1 MAGKR
6 AIVKKIVIASVLV
19 LFVLIVI
26 LLNQKENIDYKDFAT
41 EMGVV
46 ADFAEDKYVQVK
58 KEYTADPAVQNLEF
72 TADELF
78 IDTFSG
84 IDYGYFSPMTYLN
97 NSEEFTIT
105 VNIPDAGLYNIEVDY
120 IDISSGILPA
130 ELSIKINDL
139 LPFYESESIKLSA
152 IWEFETDEFILD
164 RYGNEVM
171 PSSKKAAQIQTSK
184 FYDTTALNREPLVY
198 QLNSGTNSISF
209 KIKTGEIILG
219 SVRLTPPENLIAYE
233 DYLELNQGEV
243 KNQQILLSASE
254 LKSKNTASIRLRSES
269 DPAALIYETKS
280 MRLNA
285 LDGYSF
291 RNGNYEITYE
301 IEVPETGYYYLGL
314 KYRQTYLMQMPVFR
328 ELKIDGTVPFFEA
341 SMLAFHY
348 TKDYRNLLFGNE
360 EPYRFYLEAG
370 LHDLSLRVV
379 LEPYRDAYETIT
391 GIMDEITDLS
401 LEIKKLTG
409 NNPDQYRTWKL
420 INFIPDIEIRLD
432 KWLEQLNRIEVHL
445 KTYSHHANPGLLT
458 NLNLAIEQLT
468 KLREDVDIIPSKM
481 MLLADGNT
489 SAAQMLGSIVQ
500 NFLQNGLDIQSI
512 YVTGEEK
519 LPAAEAN
526 FFKKNIESIKRFFLS
541 FSKRNYQVTDS
552 TTGVIDVWVNHPRQ
566 YIEIMQIMI
575 DSDFTANTGINVQLS
590 LMPDENKLI
599 LANAAGNSP
608 DVAIGVNH
616 WIPYEF
622 AIRGASLDLRQFE
635 GYEET
640 VGLFARGAMIPY
652 AFEDGIFGLPET
664 QNFWVTFYRE
674 DILVDGL
681 GLEVPDTWTEV
692 IEILPKL
699 QRYGMN
705 YYEPLAMFRGF
716 KPFVATMPFIYQFD
730 GNLYS
735 EDGISTEINSDQ
747 SLEGM
752 RLMTDLFTVYNMP
765 KEIPNFYQHFRYGT
779 LPIGIS
785 DLSTYLQL
793 TIAAPEIAGKW
804 NIALH
809 PGVEKGGGEVVR
821 WAASG
826 AQASMILSN
835 TDEKEDAW
843 EFLQWWMSTEVQSQ
857 FAMRLQTTYGV
868 EYLWNTANLDAFA
881 QLPLPQEHIN
891 VILNQWEY
899 ALEASR
905 IPGAYMVEREI
916 SNAWNEIV
924 FDDVNPRIA
933 LDEAAKISNR
943 EILYKMEEFGYVVD
957 GIIVKD
963 YKVPTIYNID
973 DWLTESDGDG
983 ND

>member
-1 MAGKR
+1 MVRKR
-6 AIVKKIVIASVLV
+6 AIVKKIIIASAVIIALA
-19 LFVLIVI
+19 LILI
-26 LLNQKENIDYKDFAT
+26 FNQKESIGYLDFQT
-41 EMGVV
+41 DMGLVD
-46 ADFAEDKYVQVK
+46 DFSEDKYIQVK
-58 KEYTADPAVQNLEF
+58 QDYTANNATESIAF
-72 TADELF
+72 TADTLF
-78 IDTFSG
+78 TDVISG
-84 IDYGYFSPMTYLN
+84 DGYGYFEPLGNLQTG
-97 NSEEFTIT
+97 EEVSFT
-105 VNIPDAGLYNIEVDY
+105 VNLPQAGLYNIEIDY
-120 IDISSGILPA
+120 LDISATILPS
-130 ELSIKINDL
+130 ELTVTVNDV
-139 LPFYESESIKLSA
+139 LPFSESQAVKLA
-152 IWEFETDEFILD
+152 AVWGFETSEFILD

-171 PSSKKAAQIQTSK
+171 PSSEKIATVQTTRL
-184 FYDTTALNREPLVY
+184 FDTTALNREPLIY
-198 QLNSGTNSISF
+198 QLSAGSNVIKLKMKSGDMYVGAIRLVAPETLISY
-209 KIKTGEIILG
+209 
-219 SVRLTPPENLIAYE
+219 A
-233 DYLELNQGEV
+233 DYLNLHQGEV
-243 KNQQILLSASE
+243 IDEQILISASE
-254 LKSKNTASIRLRSES
+254 LKYKNTPSIRLRSEN
-269 DPAALIYETKS
+269 DPAALVYETDS

-285 LDGYSF
+285 IDGYSF
-291 RNGNYEITYE
+291 RSGNSSITYE
-301 IEVPETGYYYLGL
+301 IDVPETGYYYLGL

-328 ELKIDGTVPFFEA
+328 ELSIDGEIPFQEA
-341 SMLAFHY
+341 SMLTFHY
-348 TKDYRNLLFGNE
+348 TKEYQNLLFENE
-360 EPYRFYLEAG
+360 EPFKFYLEEG
-370 LHDLSLRVV
+370 HHDITIRVI
-379 LEPYRDAYETIT
+379 LEPYRDAYETLI

-420 INFIPDIEIRLD
+420 VTYIPDVEVRLD
-432 KWLEQLNRIEVHL
+432 KWLGLLDQVAEHL
-445 KTYSHHANPGLLT
+445 KTYSHHDNPGLLT
-458 NLNLAIEQLT
+458 NLNLARNQLA

-481 MLLADGNT
+481 LLLADGNT
-489 SAAQMLGSIVQ
+489 SASQMIGTIIQ
-500 NFLQNGLDIQSI
+500 NFLQNGLDVQTIFL
-512 YVTGEEK
+512 TGNVK
-519 LPAAEAN
+519 LPSPKAN
-526 FFKKNIESIKRFFLS
+526 FFVRNIESIKRFFLS
-541 FSKRNYQVTDS
+541 FSSRNYQVVES
-552 TTGVIDVWVNHPRQ
+552 TSGVIDVWVNHPRQ

-575 DSDFTANTGINVQLS
+575 DSDFTENTGIQVQLS

-608 DVAIGVNH
+608 DVALGVNH

-622 AIRGASLDLRQFE
+622 AIRGASLDLRQFD

-674 DILVDGL
+674 DILFDGL
-681 GLEVPDTWTEV
+681 GLEVPDTWDEV
-692 IEILPKL
+692 IEILPQL

-735 EDGISTEINSDQ
+735 EDGIQTEINSEE
-747 SLEGM
+747 SLQGM

-809 PGVEKGGGEVVR
+809 PGVEKEGGEVAR

-835 TDEKEDAW
+835 TDQPEDAW
-843 EFLQWWMSTEVQSQ
+843 KFLEWWMSTQVQSQ
-857 FAMRLQTTYGV
+857 FALRLQTTYGV
-868 EYLWNTANLDAFA
+868 EYLWNTANLEAFA
-881 QLPLPQEHIN
+881 ELPLPKEHID
-891 VILNQWEY
+891 VILAQWEY

-943 EILYKMEEFGYVVD
+943 EILYKMEEFGYVID
-957 GIIVKD
+957 GVVVKD

-973 DWLTESDGDG
+973 DWLVGRDD

>member
-1 MAGKR
+1 MVRKR
-6 AIVKKIVIASVLV
+6 AIVKKIIIASAVIIALA
-19 LFVLIVI
+19 LILI
-26 LLNQKENIDYKDFAT
+26 LNQKESIDYLEFQTNMGLVDDFS
-41 EMGVV
+41 
-46 ADFAEDKYVQVK
+46 EDKYVQVK
-58 KEYTADPAVQNLEF
+58 QGYSANKATESIAF
-72 TADELF
+72 TANTLF
-78 IDTFSG
+78 TNVISG
-84 IDYGYFSPMTYLN
+84 DDYGYFEPLGNLQTG
-97 NSEEFTIT
+97 EEISLT
-105 VNIPDAGLYNIEVDY
+105 VNLAQTGLYNIEIDY
-120 IDISSGILPA
+120 LDLSATILPS
-130 ELSIKINDL
+130 ELTVTVNDV
-139 LPFYESESIKLSA
+139 LPFSESQAIKLPA
-152 IWEFETDEFILD
+152 IWGFETTEFILD

-171 PSSKKAAQIQTSK
+171 PSSEKIATVQTTRLL
-184 FYDTTALNREPLVY
+184 DTTALNREPLIY
-198 QLNSGTNSISF
+198 QLAAGSNEIKLKMKSGDIYV
-209 KIKTGEIILG
+209 GA
-219 SVRLTPPENLIAYE
+219 VRLVAPEQLINYA
-233 DYLELNQGEV
+233 DYLNLHQGEV
-243 KNQQILLSASE
+243 IDEQILVSASE
-254 LKSKNTASIRLRSES
+254 LKAKNTPSIRLRSEN
-269 DPAALIYETKS
+269 DPAALIYETDS

-285 LDGYSF
+285 IDGYSF
-291 RNGNYEITYE
+291 RSGNNSVTYE
-301 IEVPETGYYYLGL
+301 IDVPETGYYYLGL

-328 ELKIDGTVPFFEA
+328 ELSIDGEIPFQEA
-341 SMLAFHY
+341 SMLTFHY
-348 TKDYRNLLFGNE
+348 TKEYQNLLFENE
-360 EPYRFYLEAG
+360 EPFKFYLEAG
-370 LHDLSLRVV
+370 HHDITIRVI
-379 LEPYRDAYETIT
+379 LEPYRDAYETLV
-391 GIMDEITDLS
+391 GIMGEITDLS

-409 NNPDQYRTWKL
+409 NNPDEYRTWKL
-420 INFIPDIEIRLD
+420 VTYIPDVEERLD
-432 KWLEQLNRIEVHL
+432 KWLNLLDQVAEHL
-445 KTYSHHANPGLLT
+445 KTYSHHDNPGLLT
-458 NLNLAIEQLT
+458 NLNLARNQLA

-489 SAAQMLGSIVQ
+489 SASQMIGTIIQ
-500 NFLQNGLDIQSI
+500 NFLQNGLDIQTI
-512 YVTGEEK
+512 FLTGDVK
-519 LPAAEAN
+519 LPAPKAN
-526 FFKKNIESIKRFFLS
+526 FFVRNIESIKRFFLS
-541 FSKRNYQVTDS
+541 FSSRNYQVVES
-552 TTGVIDVWVNHPRQ
+552 TSGVIDVWVNHPRQ

-575 DSDFTANTGINVQLS
+575 DSQFTENTGINVQLS

-608 DVAIGVNH
+608 DVALGVNH

-674 DILVDGL
+674 DILIDGL
-681 GLEVPDTWTEV
+681 ELEVPDTWDEV
-692 IEILPKL
+692 IEILPQL

-735 EDGISTEINSDQ
+735 EDGISTEINSEE
-747 SLEGM
+747 SLQGM

-809 PGVEKGGGEVVR
+809 PGVEKVGGEVER

-826 AQASMILSN
+826 AQASMILSS
-835 TDEKEDAW
+835 TDQPEDAW
-843 EFLQWWMSTEVQSQ
+843 KFLQWWMSTTVQSQ
-857 FAMRLQTTYGV
+857 FALRLQTTYGV
-868 EYLWNTANLDAFA
+868 EYLWNTANLEAFA
-881 QLPLPQEHIN
+881 ELPLPKEHID
-891 VILNQWEY
+891 VILEQWEY

-943 EILYKMEEFGYVVD
+943 EILYKMEEFGYVID
-957 GIIVKD
+957 GVVVKD

-973 DWLTESDGDG
+973 DWLVGSDD

>member
-19 LFVLIVI
+19 LFAVIVL
-26 LLNQKENIDYKDFAT
+26 LLNRKENIDYKDFAT
-41 EMGVV
+41 EMGVIT
-46 ADFAEDKYVQVK
+46 DFARDKYVQVK

-84 IDYGYFSPMTYLN
+84 IDYGYSSPMAYLD

-105 VNIPDAGLYNIEVDY
+105 VNLPDSGLYNIEVDY

-130 ELSIKINDL
+130 ELAIKINDL
-139 LPFYESESIKLSA
+139 LPFYESESVKLSA
-152 IWEFETDEFILD
+152 IWEFETTEFMID

-171 PSSKKAAQIQTSK
+171 PSSKKAAHIQTSK

-198 QLNSGTNSISF
+198 QLNSGTNTISF

-219 SVRLTPPENLIAYE
+219 SIRLTSPENLIAYD

-254 LKSKNTASIRLRSES
+254 LKAKNTPSIRLRSES

-291 RNGNYEITYE
+291 RSGNYEITYE
-301 IEVPETGYYYLGL
+301 IDVPETGYYYLGL

-328 ELKIDGTVPFFEA
+328 ELSIDGTVPFAEA

-348 TKDYRNLLFGNE
+348 TKDYRNLLFGDE
-360 EPYRFYLEAG
+360 EPYMFYLEAG

-379 LEPYRDAYETIT
+379 LEPYRDAYETII

-445 KTYSHHANPGLLT
+445 KTYSHHTNPGLLT

-541 FSKRNYQVTDS
+541 FSKRNYQVTES
-552 TTGVIDVWVNHPRQ
+552 TAGVIDVWVNHPRQ

-575 DSDFTANTGINVQLS
+575 DSDFTANTGIKVQLS

-735 EDGISTEINSDQ
+735 ENGISTEINSDQ

-752 RLMTDLFTVYNMP
+752 RLMTDLFTVYNVP

-785 DLSTYLQL
+785 DLGTYLQL

-809 PGVEKGGGEVVR
+809 PGVEKEGGEVVR

-843 EFLQWWMSTEVQSQ
+843 KFLQWWMSTDVQSQ
-857 FAMRLQTTYGV
+857 FALRLQTTYGV

-957 GIIVKD
+957 GVVVKD

-973 DWLTESDGDG
+973 DWLTERSGDD